1 MSKTGGWPNF
11 RRIHKQE
18 FGNKRFFI
26 SGSPNPTPGLSPDV
40 VAKLTP
46 NSVDFIVRQGINA
59 VYTWNTWPLLYGEL
73 QLFVPKNIE
82 YVWDSAP
89 PAFGPK
95 LDHLE
100 KLWKFFRAHHTM
112 LLVVADGDNWRTDI
126 AIIALQLGC
135 SGGVNPPEYTWRHKG
150 VHDNQNFELLKKWK
164 KQVRANLRGA

>member
-11 RRIHKQE
+11 RRIHKHE

-46 NSVDFIVRQGINA
+46 NSVDFLVRQGINA

-89 PAFGPK
+89 PAFGLK
-95 LDHLE
+95 LEHLE
-100 KLWKFFRAHHTM
+100 KLWKICLAIGVFRWSKSSRVYLEAQRGT
-112 LLVVADGDNWRTDI
+112 W
-126 AIIALQLGC
+126 Q
-135 SGGVNPPEYTWRHKG
+135 SG
-150 VHDNQNFELLKKWK
+150 L
-164 KQVRANLRGA
+164 